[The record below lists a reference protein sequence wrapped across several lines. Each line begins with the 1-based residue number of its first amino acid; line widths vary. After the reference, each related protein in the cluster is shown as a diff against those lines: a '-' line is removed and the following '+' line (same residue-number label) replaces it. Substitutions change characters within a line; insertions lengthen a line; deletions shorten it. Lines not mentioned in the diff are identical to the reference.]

1 MKKLLSVFL
10 FLVVP
15 LMIAVPGYMGWQ
27 TQRYMESMAAYVDGL
42 PGYGASWE
50 NYKRGWFNSRGVLNV
65 VLKGVKPLA
74 ESPDVAL
81 PFNVELS
88 HGPLLL
94 GDTIGLGWFNLQVS
108 LLDKDEAYL
117 QRVLTVT
124 EDGPIYQLTARMAL
138 QGTTFIKDRWLPFE
152 YREDDAQLVVGSYSG
167 EGSVGVDRVLIYAF
181 NVPSVNFVGDAAS
194 DIVTLE
200 KVAGDISVN
209 LAKLQSANVAPA
221 TFKFSAGNVMSK
233 KQEGEAV
240 DFLAKGLVVT
250 GDTWLDDIETLFSTR
265 SSISLKTLLVPS
277 AKVDLSN
284 MVLDLAYTDISLAF
298 IEQYQ
303 NVVAAAPDD
312 AGPSFWQEHIGLL
325 VLQQLLPSSPSLAV
339 EAFKFDSPQGTFSAE
354 SRLSIDGPA
363 LAAGNLN
370 PQNPM
375 AVLPYLIFNLNV
387 NADEAVVK
395 QIALRYVENQLATQ
409 EGNRGLTKKE
419 LAALSHE
426 RAEQLL
432 GLIVAQQ
439 FITLENKRYESVL
452 DYEKG
457 QAVLN
462 GQPMPLPF

>member
-1 MKKLLSVFL
+1 
-10 FLVVP
+10 
-15 LMIAVPGYMGWQ
+15 MIAVPGYMGWQ
-27 TQRYMESMAAYVDGL
+27 TQRYMESMANYVDGL

-50 NYKRGWFNSRGVLNV
+50 KYNRGWFNSSGVLNV
-65 VLKGVKPLA
+65 VLKGVKPLS
-74 ESPDVAL
+74 ESPDIAL

-94 GDTIGLGWFNLQVS
+94 GDKLDLGWFHLQVS

-124 EDGPIYQLTARMAL
+124 QDGPIYQLTARMAL
-138 QGTTFIKDRWLPFE
+138 QGTTFISDRWLPFE
-152 YREDDAQLVVGSYSG
+152 YHEGDARLLVESYSG
-167 EGSVGVDRVLIYAF
+167 EGHIGVDRVLTYAF
-181 NVPSVNFVGDAAS
+181 NVPAINFVGDPARGA
-194 DIVTLE
+194 INLE
-200 KVAGDISVN
+200 KAAGDISVN
-209 LAKLQSANVAPA
+209 LAKLQSANVAPS
-221 TFKFSAGNVMSK
+221 TFKFSAGKISTKNQNEELAGFV
-233 KQEGEAV
+233 
-240 DFLAKGLVVT
+240 AKGLSVT
-250 GDTWLDDIETLFSTR
+250 GDTWLDDAETLFSTR
-265 SSISLKTLLVPS
+265 SSISLKALLVPG
-277 AKVDLSN
+277 AEVDLEN

-303 NVVAAAPDD
+303 NIVAAAPAD

-339 EAFKFDSPQGTFSAE
+339 DAFKFDSPQGAFSAE
-354 SRLSIDGPA
+354 SLLSVDGPA
-363 LAAGNLN
+363 LAAGSLN

-375 AVLPYLIFNLNV
+375 ALLPYLIFNLNI

-395 QIALRYVENQLATQ
+395 QIALRYVESQMMAQ
-409 EGNRGLTKKE
+409 EGSTSLTKQE
-419 LAALSHE
+419 FTSMRDE
-426 RAEQLL
+426 QVEQLI

-439 FITLENKRYESVL
+439 FITLHNQRYKVVL